1 MSETALVAGI
11 FVKLIV
17 ADEEKMAEFYSKTYG
32 LKLVTRVEGEYAGAG
47 EAFREVI
54 LSVDGQMNGQT
65 LILFNFINR
74 PKPRD
79 QQSIL
84 GMVTTD
90 MDVLRDRIVANGGK
104 LVGPVKDM
112 PEYGIRVQFSEDPEG
127 ALIENVQML
136 G

>member
-1 MSETALVAGI
+1 MTDTLVAGI

-17 ADEEKMAEFYSKTYG
+17 ADEVAMAEFYQKTYG
-32 LKLVTRVEGEYAGAG
+32 MKEVTKVQGDSAGNG

-54 LSVDGQMNGQT
+54 LSADGQMTGQS
-65 LILFNFINR
+65 LVLFNFVNR

-84 GMVTTD
+84 GMIVTD
-90 MDVLRDRIVANGGK
+90 MEQLKERIVANGGK
-104 LVGPVKDM
+104 LVGPTRDM
-112 PEYGIRVQFSEDPEG
+112 VEYGVRVQFAEDPEG